1 MKSIRERAQMINADL
16 EIESTTGKGTQLTVS
31 LRHDSEV

>member
-16 EIESTTGKGTQLTVS
+16 EIESTNGKGTRLTVS
-31 LRHDSEV
+31 VPRESDV